1 MGHDIPEGLKAHI
14 NLPINNIHSA
24 YTYVTGDF
32 FFFFHFKLCI
42 VLEAFCVAI
51 YAGRNDILIFVST
64 LLFCK
69 G

>member
-14 NLPINNIHSA
+14 NLPINNIHMSQ
-24 YTYVTGDF
+24 VN